1 MILRCLERL
10 KPYCGY
16 YSTGYGVVNSGIHY
30 DFQYQYPNP
39 AMSDHAMSTV
49 HPLQSS
55 LHTDYPDTLFAFS
68 SRPASNHPTPAIL
81 G

>member
-30 DFQYQYPNP
+30 DFQYQYEAEP
-39 AMSDHAMSTV
+39 SHE
-49 HPLQSS
+49 
-55 LHTDYPDTLFAFS
+55 
-68 SRPASNHPTPAIL
+68 
-81 G
+81 